1 MTILMLPDD
10 VVLNCLARVSRLY
23 YPTLSLVS
31 KKFRSLLSS
40 KELYQTRTLLGRTE
54 SFLYVFLRRR
64 PNSSKRILVPISSPN
79 FPSARW
85 SKVAAVGP
93 NIYSIGGLEHNM
105 SSKASSNVMAMDCR
119 SHTWC
124 EAPSMHVAR
133 EFHSVCAFDGKIYV
147 TGANENLDSTNWMG
161 VFDTNTRTWEY
172 LQIPGKELCRASQ
185 LESVWYEGT
194 LYVRS
199 EKKNVTYKLHKGR
212 WRKVDY
218 AMNYGWGRSSS
229 YCVIE
234 NVFYH
239 NFGTTI
245 YWFDSQKR
253 SWKILKGL
261 ESLCKSL
268 CNKSAKYLV
277 DYGGKIAVLWQDY
290 VSLKFPRETS
300 IWCAE
305 IAIEKRENG
314 EIWGMLEWVD
324 IVFTTDNPS
333 NLVHALTTTV

>member
-1 MTILMLPDD
+1 
-10 VVLNCLARVSRLY
+10 
-23 YPTLSLVS
+23 
-31 KKFRSLLSS
+31 
-40 KELYQTRTLLGRTE
+40 
-54 SFLYVFLRRR
+54 
-64 PNSSKRILVPISSPN
+64 
-79 FPSARW
+79 
-85 SKVAAVGP
+85 
-93 NIYSIGGLEHNM
+93 
-105 SSKASSNVMAMDCR
+105 
-119 SHTWC
+119 
-124 EAPSMHVAR
+124 MHVAR
-133 EFHSVCAFDGKIYV
+133 EFHSVCVFDGKIYV
-147 TGANENLDSTNWMG
+147 TGADENLDSTNWMV

-253 SWKILKGL
+253 SWEILKGL

-268 CNKSAKYLV
+268 CNKVLSAGSNRGRC
-277 DYGGKIAVLWQDY
+277 DGQG
-290 VSLKFPRETS
+290 
-300 IWCAE
+300 
-305 IAIEKRENG
+305 
-314 EIWGMLEWVD
+314 
-324 IVFTTDNPS
+324 S
-333 NLVHALTTTV
+333 NLVLQ